1 MDSSECRTCEY
12 RRFWFWERE
21 KSGRRRRILTASGN
35 NKCSCLWNSEC
46 SLLWQRRF
54 RDRARKSS
62 VWGSCKSLIASIVE
76 FCMKLDGS
84 SICCRCW
91 WFSSGCWRSGSMERW
106 RRTSF
111 MLKRSSSTEGKNEED
126 ASISGGE
133 GGLLGFY
140 SDNQVVTLPQG
151 HRFPMDK

>member
-1 MDSSECRTCEY
+1 
-12 RRFWFWERE
+12 
-21 KSGRRRRILTASGN
+21 
-35 NKCSCLWNSEC
+35 
-46 SLLWQRRF
+46 
-54 RDRARKSS
+54 
-62 VWGSCKSLIASIVE
+62 
-76 FCMKLDGS
+76 
-84 SICCRCW
+84 
-91 WFSSGCWRSGSMERW
+91 
-106 RRTSF
+106 